1 MQAEAIEVTEY
12 EPRRTMQTEGVEVT
26 EYAPKR
32 TAQRMSPELRQL
44 LERTVDEAYQAGVED
59 GRGGTFGALVVWA
72 SMAGCNGFALG
83 YFARDIWRAVRA
95 FFGS

>member
-1 MQAEAIEVTEY
+1 
-12 EPRRTMQTEGVEVT
+12 MQTEGVEVT

-32 TAQRMSPELRQL
+32 PARPAQRMSPELRQL
-44 LERTVDEAYQAGVED
+44 LERTVDEAYQRGIED
-59 GRGGTFGALVVWA
+59 GRGGTVGALVVWA